1 MSILEVDLDNEAG
14 DAVIS
19 EILIKQRQDWLD
31 EIGNYSFTFDMANQE
46 ENDEELRRHIDA
58 IELLLKWYATPA
70 RLKEIGLDA

>member
-1 MSILEVDLDNEAG
+1 MSKIEINLDNEVG
-14 DAVIS
+14 DAIIS

-31 EIGNYSFTFDMANQE
+31 ELGTNSHTFAWDDPE
-46 ENDEELRRHIDA
+46 ENDDELRRHIDA